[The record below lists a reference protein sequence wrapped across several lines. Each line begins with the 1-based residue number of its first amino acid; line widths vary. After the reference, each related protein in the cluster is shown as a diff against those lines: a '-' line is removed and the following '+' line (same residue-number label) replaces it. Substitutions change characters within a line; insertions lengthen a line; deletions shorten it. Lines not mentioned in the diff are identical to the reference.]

1 MVRLLAILIVIA
13 IFLGVHDYTSPD
25 RAADALATAPYGAD
39 RRGIK
44 VGFGFREYP
53 CEEMDARVD
62 QGYAC
67 AERLKRY
74 NRNLSLRFFTYTEP
88 SLDSLREA
96 MLMGSIEAFAG
107 SEKRARKLQKRFVN
121 RLLAKGF
128 AKSFA
133 DRVAFTSVGKR
144 PREKNVSLVKGDLC
158 GHVYY
163 QYDSARQKWRVRAV
177 VQHPL
182 VRNWGDPYTPKWK
195 AWWLFDRMTLPDSLV
210 RELESARI
218 AGMFPPG
225 VWAGI
230 KDIPRSGAERFS
242 LVDFI
247 AIYRV
252 FNPFRFPEE
261 HRPAALLLKNYLARY
276 LFVYGIP
283 RLPASNQISVN
294 GHTPHRIS
302 ESDLKPLGISFTIS
316 ESGLR
321 AQYGE
326 DHLFELFRDHPD
338 THWGEFAF
346 CEAFRMDLTQPT
358 KDKPVCGWNNV
369 EHEGENFI
377 VRHPGSEFAPDVL
390 FHLGKRAETRWNHNI
405 SNENRGYH
413 FKNKWRGRKLWE
425 GTEKERQRIMDI
437 YERVLASPKREV
449 YEDNLRYILPRLR
462 MGVSA
467 GIGPR
472 GW

>member
-1 MVRLLAILIVIA
+1 MVRLLAVFIVCA
-13 IFLGVHDYTSPD
+13 VFLGIYDYTTPD
-25 RAADALATAPYGAD
+25 RAANALASAPYGAD

-53 CEEMDARVD
+53 CEEMDAHVD

-67 AERLKRY
+67 AERVKRY
-74 NRNLSLRFFTYTEP
+74 NRNLTLRFFTYTEP

-96 MLMGSIEAFAG
+96 FLMGSIEAFAG
-107 SEKRARKLQKRFVN
+107 SEKSARRLQERFVN
-121 RLLAKGF
+121 RLVANGF
-128 AKSFA
+128 AKSFS
-133 DRVAFTSVGKR
+133 DRVAFASVGKR
-144 PREKNVSLVKGDLC
+144 PREKNVPLAKGNLC

-163 QYDSARQKWRVRAV
+163 IFDTTRQKWRVRAA
-177 VQHPL
+177 VQHAL
-182 VRNWGDPYTPKWK
+182 VRDWGDPYMPRWK
-195 AWWLFDRMTLPDSLV
+195 SWILFDRMTLPDRLV
-210 RELESARI
+210 RELESAGV

-242 LVDFI
+242 IVDFI

-252 FNPFRFPEE
+252 FNPVRFPEE

-283 RLPASNQISVN
+283 KLSASNQIDVN
-294 GHTPHRIS
+294 GHTPHQIN
-302 ESDLKPLGISFTIS
+302 EHDLKPLGISFTIS
-316 ESGLR
+316 ESGRR

-358 KDKPVCGWNNV
+358 KDIPVCGWNNI
-369 EHEGENFI
+369 EREGENFI
-377 VRHPGSEFAPDVL
+377 ARHPESEFAPDVL
-390 FHLGKRAETRWNHNI
+390 FYIGKRAEQQWDSNI
-405 SNENRGYH
+405 SHMNRAYH
-413 FKNKWRGRKLWE
+413 YKNKWRSRKLWD
-425 GTEKERQRIMDI
+425 GLDKERRTVVDI

-449 YEDNLRYILPRLR
+449 
-462 MGVSA
+462 
-467 GIGPR
+467 
-472 GW
+472 